1 MEPIHRITYSEL
13 VDIPKLQTLM
23 DSFYQVIGVAN
34 AVLDVDGTILA
45 GAGWQFACTGFHRV
59 NPDTCRRCL
68 QSDTSLVES
77 MTRGTPYAVYRCLN
91 GLVDAAA
98 PIMVEGTHVANLFT
112 GQFLTE
118 KPDMDF
124 FRRQAQQ
131 FGFDETRYLDA
142 IACVPVL
149 DQQRVESITRLYAQL
164 AGVLAD
170 NGLDRLKQ
178 QQAVA
183 ELASL
188 NASLERKVEE
198 RTEALREGDET
209 LRSILATSL
218 DGYLRLDVHGKLLD
232 ANAAYCKLSGYT
244 REELVHMSVSDIDPQ
259 MSGEEVAEHIR
270 RIMDVGGDQF
280 ETVHRRKDGS
290 LWHVEIS
297 TSRHRVG
304 DGQIIAFMRDISE
317 RKAAEI
323 ALRESESR
331 VQRKLNAI
339 LSPEGDVELLQ
350 LKDIIDTPVIQAM
363 MDDFYKVTGILSAIL
378 DTDGNVLIAV
388 GWQDICT
395 KFHRVSPQM
404 CMNCHESDTI
414 LSRGVAPGTFK
425 FYRCKNNMWD
435 VVTPLMLGDRHVGN
449 LFSGQFFF
457 DDDLVDPEVFRA
469 QARRNGL
476 DEAAYMAAL
485 ERVPRYSRERINS
498 AMSFFQQLAQTISQ
512 LSYSGIKMARLTSD
526 ISRLNADLEARV
538 SARTADL
545 EAANESLTLAKQL
558 AESAN
563 QAKSAFLSNMS
574 HEIRTPMNAVIGMT
588 QLVLDTDLD
597 DRQRDYINKALRSSR
612 ALLGILN
619 DILDYSKIEAGCI
632 DIEHVDFSLDDVLRN
647 MSDLF
652 SITAGEKGLE
662 LFIDIAPDV
671 PDRLRGDPLRFG
683 QVISNLVGNAI
694 KFTEHGEIHVRI
706 QALEPTPDA
715 VTLRVAVR
723 DTGIGLSPAQAAR
736 LFQPFGQ
743 VDASV
748 TRRFGGTGLGLT
760 ISRQLVELMGGRIT
774 VSSEPGRG
782 STFAFTVRLGLA
794 SGEATD
800 THGSARLPALN
811 LKRALVIDDQPTSLA
826 ILRDLLER
834 WQFAVAG
841 AQSGEEGLRIF
852 HDARQR
858 GEPFD
863 LLLLDWKM
871 PGMNGIDVA
880 RRIDEEMRRSDNDA
894 SRPPTIV
901 MVTAYGR
908 DELIKALGG
917 LPIAGILA
925 KPVTPSGLFDTLMRL
940 GQGTALPGET
950 ADNAFAETRTT
961 LGRIRGARILL
972 VEDNELNQ
980 QVAQEFLSKGGLTVA
995 LAGNGQE
1002 ALDAMQHG
1010 EFDAVL
1016 MDLHMPVMDGLEAAR
1031 RIRLLPTGR
1040 NVPIIAMTAAAMAQD
1055 RSASAAAGMNDHI
1068 AKPIDPRELADTLT
1082 RWIRTA
1088 QRTTTPSPPGAAG
1101 HEESA
1106 RSDGITTLETA
1117 LPGVAVRDSLA
1128 RVRGNIALYRRL
1140 LASFGE
1146 RRRDIAPR
1154 LAQLEREGKRD
1165 DLYLEAHDLKGE
1177 AGNLGLVAIRA
1188 TADAMCNA
1196 IKTGEAARL
1205 PELART
1211 LGHDC
1216 EAALALVHALPA
1228 NPAPAPTSPPDAS
1241 PAFDPSRL
1249 SALLGE
1255 LRNKLEAKS
1264 LGAGQLAGELE
1275 AIARGSEFSEPTSAI
1290 ATAVRQLHYD
1300 TALALLERVCADHPP
1315 APEK

>member
-1 MEPIHRITYSEL
+1 MEPIHPITYSEL

-363 MDDFYKVTGILSAIL
+363 MGDFYKVTGILSAIL

-632 DIEHVDFSLDDVLRN
+632 DIEHIDFSLDDVLRN

-760 ISRQLVELMGGRIT
+760 ISRQLVELMAGEMS
-774 VSSEPGRG
+774 VASKEGRG
-782 STFAFTVRLGLA
+782 TVFSFTLALGAA
-794 SGEATD
+794 SGAASSS
-800 THGSARLPALN
+800 GPALTMPP
-811 LKRALVIDDQPTSLA
+811 A
-826 ILRDLLER
+826 
-834 WQFAVAG
+834 W
-841 AQSGEEGLRIF
+841 
-852 HDARQR
+852 R
-858 GEPFD
+858 G
-863 LLLLDWKM
+863 
-871 PGMNGIDVA
+871 
-880 RRIDEEMRRSDNDA
+880 RRIL
-894 SRPPTIV
+894 V
-901 MVTAYGR
+901 
-908 DELIKALGG
+908 
-917 LPIAGILA
+917 
-925 KPVTPSGLFDTLMRL
+925 
-940 GQGTALPGET
+940 
-950 ADNAFAETRTT
+950 AES
-961 LGRIRGARILL
+961 
-972 VEDNELNQ
+972 NP
-980 QVAQEFLSKGGLTVA
+980 VA
-995 LAGNGQE
+995 LAGLVSRLRHCGLDAE
-1002 ALDAMQHG
+1002 GALDAESTVEHIDAAIAEARPYRAIVAADSLLVDSASGQCRIPLAPLQVAGTVLIRCLPAGSRGGAPAIDAAGPVLFLRKPIRRAALRQSLQEAFG
-1010 EFDAVL
+1010 E
-1016 MDLHMPVMDGLEAAR
+1016 
-1031 RIRLLPTGR
+1031 LPTPSASAPQTARTMRARSCWWSIRRFTRWARAGMPKTCSSIR
-1040 NVPIIAMTAAAMAQD
+1040 KRSKRWAHSSFTSTAAATSPSTAPGSWYAI
-1055 RSASAAAGMNDHI
+1055 RSSTWSVSASACGSI
-1068 AKPIDPRELADTLT
+1068 SK
-1082 RWIRTA
+1082 RW
-1088 QRTTTPSPPGAAG
+1088 
-1101 HEESA
+1101 
-1106 RSDGITTLETA
+1106 
-1117 LPGVAVRDSLA
+1117 
-1128 RVRGNIALYRRL
+1128 RR
-1140 LASFGE
+1140 
-1146 RRRDIAPR
+1146 P
-1154 LAQLEREGKRD
+1154 
-1165 DLYLEAHDLKGE
+1165 
-1177 AGNLGLVAIRA
+1177 
-1188 TADAMCNA
+1188 
-1196 IKTGEAARL
+1196 
-1205 PELART
+1205 
-1211 LGHDC
+1211 
-1216 EAALALVHALPA
+1216 
-1228 NPAPAPTSPPDAS
+1228 
-1241 PAFDPSRL
+1241 
-1249 SALLGE
+1249 
-1255 LRNKLEAKS
+1255 
-1264 LGAGQLAGELE
+1264 
-1275 AIARGSEFSEPTSAI
+1275 
-1290 ATAVRQLHYD
+1290 
-1300 TALALLERVCADHPP
+1300 
-1315 APEK
+1315 